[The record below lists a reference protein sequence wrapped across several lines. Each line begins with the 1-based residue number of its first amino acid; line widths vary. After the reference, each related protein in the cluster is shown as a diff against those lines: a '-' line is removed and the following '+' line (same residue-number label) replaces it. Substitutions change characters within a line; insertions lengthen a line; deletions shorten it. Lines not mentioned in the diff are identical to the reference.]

1 VSGESV
7 IRGPDAVVGGG
18 EARVGLSGVMEG
30 TGIVAVF
37 SLVDDAGSSSGI
49 ISADAVYFVLAE
61 GRVCAI
67 TVDCREGERT
77 GTAAAVFLPFTETS
91 SIGARIVNRCP
102 IFSLYGGE
110 RWLAAMMVCFDTW
123 FASAIPPSDWPGR
136 TVTKRVSGAV
146 ELAAGLCHSPP
157 RLAVAA

>member
-1 VSGESV
+1 
-7 IRGPDAVVGGG
+7 VVGGG
-18 EARVGLSGVMEG
+18 ETQVGLSGVLEG
-30 TGIVAVF
+30 TGLVAVF
-37 SLVDDAGSSSGI
+37 SLVADAGSSSGI
-49 ISADAVYFVLAE
+49 ISADAGCFVLAG
-61 GRVCAI
+61 GRLCAM
-67 TVDCREGERT
+67 TVDCRERI
-77 GTAAAVFLPFTETS
+77 GTAAAVFLPFAEVS
-91 SIGARIVNRCP
+91 SIGARMVNRCP